1 MQVAAPKRMH
11 HFMLQVR
18 NLRDVGTTF
27 DRCRDAAVPITM
39 ELVEIDD
46 DVWQVQT
53 YQEASTWGH
62 RTPAVPS
69 AQPAEV
75 A

>member
-1 MQVAAPKRMH
+1 MVSFYAQTPSGFNFAYG
-11 HFMLQVR
+11 Q
-18 NLRDVGTTF
+18 GG
-27 DRCRDAAVPITM
+27 
-39 ELVEIDD
+39 VEIDD
-46 DVWQVQT
+46 DVWQVQP